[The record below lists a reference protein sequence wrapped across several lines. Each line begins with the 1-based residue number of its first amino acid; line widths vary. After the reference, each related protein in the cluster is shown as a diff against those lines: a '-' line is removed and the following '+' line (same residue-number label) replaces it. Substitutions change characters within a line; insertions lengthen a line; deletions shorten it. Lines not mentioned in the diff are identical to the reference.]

1 MDTSIKNNVANSI
14 AYIHVHNKPVIK
26 TIHHAINV
34 TTTEAKLFAIRYGIN
49 QTTGI
54 SRIVVITDSLHATQ
68 KIFDSSSYPFQI
80 YSMSISNKLR
90 NFFLQNQNNLIEFW
104 ECPSHCNWLLH
115 KAINRKTKQF
125 HPLPHYP
132 YKSSWNY
139 SMKSEYDDI
148 LSI

>member
-54 SRIVVITDSLHATQ
+54 PRIVVITDLLHATQ

-132 YKSSWNY
+132 YKSS
-139 SMKSEYDDI
+139 
-148 LSI
+148 